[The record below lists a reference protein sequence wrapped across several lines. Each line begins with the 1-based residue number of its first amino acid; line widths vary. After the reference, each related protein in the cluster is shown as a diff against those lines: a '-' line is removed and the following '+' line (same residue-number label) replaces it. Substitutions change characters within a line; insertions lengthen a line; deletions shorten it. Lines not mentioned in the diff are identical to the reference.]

1 MFDMEDRS
9 ATIRIGG
16 ADYRLVLTTRAT
28 KGDNIS
34 FQTPTIEGTVMRRN
48 KPDANGKHPWKSEI
62 TEGDAGIKAE
72 TVQQWFASVYEP
84 AYNVEQPEPEVRR
97 QPEFDNGQPV

>member
-1 MFDMEDRS
+1 
-9 ATIRIGG
+9 
-16 ADYRLVLTTRAT
+16 L
-28 KGDNIS
+28 
-34 FQTPTIEGTVMRRN
+34 
-48 KPDANGKHPWKSEI
+48 EI
-62 TEGDAGIKAE
+62 TSKTYLFLFTEGDAGIKAE